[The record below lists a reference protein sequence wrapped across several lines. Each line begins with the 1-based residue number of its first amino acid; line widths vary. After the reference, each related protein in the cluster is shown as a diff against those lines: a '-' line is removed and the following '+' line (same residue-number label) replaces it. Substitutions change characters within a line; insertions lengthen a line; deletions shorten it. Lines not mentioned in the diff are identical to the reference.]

1 MKKILLTS
9 LMSFAFIMSANAQQW
24 IEQTSCNKNASKIIN
39 EAITSLSNLE
49 HLTAIGMAKAALLVD
64 QNCECAKLIIAAA
77 ASDNEN
83 WGSRSEKLQ
92 NINVKSLTNVERTW
106 HMLLSTSSEK
116 YDQAVKEAI
125 NNNPNSPLINW
136 LGTSPRN
143 WESFRDFSN
152 KFPRNSAA
160 AYNMMAYAY
169 ARGEYDG
176 KADFESAYQSIE
188 KSLTLHKG
196 PNALDSKAEIAAIE
210 GDYEKAVN
218 SQLKAYDY
226 APFASP
232 YLPKLRVYSRTLNKD
247 NLTKN
252 LVQAQTDVQKAI
264 EDQNIEEWK
273 KYTTDDMKLISGDSS
288 LTKFYEQT
296 DELFLEKRNFTWD
309 SFDLRDI
316 DVNFSP
322 EMNMAVVT
330 FYASGAYTF
339 NESKEKVDYSTR
351 ASAVWIATGSGWKMV
366 HANWAPFGGSG
377 IPK

>member
-1 MKKILLTS
+1 MKKILITTLLS
-9 LMSFAFIMSANAQQW
+9 LSFLLNLNAQQW
-24 IEQTSCNKNASKIIN
+24 IEKTSCNNNASKIVN

-49 HLTAIGMAKAALLVD
+49 HLTAIGMAQAALVVD
-64 QNCECAKLIIAAA
+64 EDCECAKLVIAAA
-77 ASDNEN
+77 ASNNAD
-83 WGSRSEKLQ
+83 WGSRQAKLQ

-106 HMLLSTSSEK
+106 HMLLSTSNENFNKAVEK
-116 YDQAVKEAI
+116 AI
-125 NNNPNSPLINW
+125 SNHPNSPLINW
-136 LGTSPRN
+136 LGTGVN
-143 WESFRDFSN
+143 DWDSFKEFSK
-152 KFPRNSAA
+152 KFPRNSSA

-169 ARGEYDG
+169 ARGDYGDKPDYD
-176 KADFESAYQSIE
+176 SAHQSIA
-188 KSLTLHKG
+188 KSLTLHNG
-196 PNALDSKAEIAAIE
+196 PNALDSNAEIYAME
-210 GDYEKAVN
+210 GNYEKAVEN
-218 SQLKAYDY
+218 QLKAFDF

-232 YLPKLRVYSRTLNKD
+232 YLPKLRTYSRTLNKE
-247 NLTKN
+247 NLIKN
-252 LVQAQTDVQKAI
+252 LKEAQINVQQAI

-273 KYTTDDMKLISGDSS
+273 KYTTEDMKLISGDSS
-288 LTKFYEQT
+288 LTEFYEQT

-351 ASAVWIATGSGWKMV
+351 ASAIWIATGTGWKMV

>member
-1 MKKILLTS
+1 MSLSFLLN
-9 LMSFAFIMSANAQQW
+9 LNAQQW
-24 IEQTSCNKNASKIIN
+24 IEKTSCNNNASKIVN

-49 HLTAIGMAKAALLVD
+49 HLTAIGMAQAALVVD
-64 QNCECAKLIIAAA
+64 EDCECAKLVIAAA
-77 ASDNEN
+77 ASNNAD
-83 WGSRSEKLQ
+83 WGSRQAKLQ

-106 HMLLSTSSEK
+106 HMLLSTSNENFNKAVEK
-116 YDQAVKEAI
+116 AI
-125 NNNPNSPLINW
+125 SNHPNSPLINW
-136 LGTSPRN
+136 LGTGVN
-143 WESFRDFSN
+143 DWDSFKEFSK
-152 KFPRNSAA
+152 KFPRNSSA

-169 ARGEYDG
+169 ARGDYGGKPDYD
-176 KADFESAYQSIE
+176 SAHQSIA
-188 KSLTLHKG
+188 KSLTLHNG
-196 PNALDSKAEIAAIE
+196 PNALDSNAEIYAME
-210 GDYEKAVN
+210 GNYEKAVEN
-218 SQLKAYDY
+218 QLKAYDF

-232 YLPKLRVYSRTLNKD
+232 YLPKLRTYSRTLNKES
-247 NLTKN
+247 LIKN
-252 LVQAQTDVQKAI
+252 LKEAQINVQQAI

-273 KYTTDDMKLISGDSS
+273 KYTTEDMKLISGDSS
-288 LTKFYEQT
+288 LTEFYEQT

-351 ASAVWIATGSGWKMV
+351 ASAVWIATGTGWKMV